1 LISKVLVK
9 VVGGKCQGG
18 QHKKGDTFEID
29 YENPMTPQ
37 GMCFGAFGAVFPYI
51 NILLGNGEFRWEKTK
66 TKTRIPCAD
75 PKGIILEIERV

>member
-1 LISKVLVK
+1 MSRGPTQKRRHFRDRLRKSN
-9 VVGGKCQGG
+9 
-18 QHKKGDTFEID
+18 DT
-29 YENPMTPQ
+29 Q